1 MKYMKKVVP
10 AALAF
15 AVLASPAFSLQ
26 AKASTVSG
34 DSSVITSAK
43 QENLSLNL
51 KSAAAQTA
59 ASDSNVNKGFD
70 ADYINNNVIR
80 ANFPAVTPAQI
91 KQAKPFQ
98 YLYLDYNYTNGNKIT
113 EEQRNKKYYE
123 MPTSS
128 LYFELINAWGR
139 DVDSK
144 YVKYFGSTYG
154 EGFVKGLVLE
164 TLENFFN
171 TRYAQNPN
179 DPEVQ
184 KILNSPYN
192 NKNNFVPY
200 KPLAMGGFKGT
211 PGIKRAILEEYGPK
225 SLDELGI
232 QVIWGDNNSNA
243 EKAVTIGYSEKT
255 PFSPLKDAVITEKKY
270 LKKVPGGTA
279 EIPAKNTG
287 YEIAVNITTGMSKEQ
302 SQSFAQTI
310 GFNVGFGIKDILE
323 FGTSYQFQQTFG
335 TSLSLSEEQTISRK
349 FSLTN
354 DTDQTIT
361 AALYQITAEYN
372 LEPGSAAAGII
383 NKTIS
388 APTVQNIATQVKVS
402 STSTGSIKTDDLK
415 LIRSDVLEK

>member
-1 MKYMKKVVP
+1 MKHMKKVVP

-15 AVLASPAFSLQ
+15 AVLASPAFGLK
-26 AKASTVSG
+26 AEASTIIS
-34 DSSVITSAK
+34 DK
-43 QENLSLNL
+43 KENLSLNVT
-51 KSAAAQTA
+51 AGQMA
-59 ASDSNVNKGFD
+59 ASSSDVNKDFD

-80 ANFPAVTPAQI
+80 ANFPSATPPHI
-91 KQAKPFQ
+91 KQAKPLQ
-98 YLYLDYNYTNGNKIT
+98 YLYLDYNYTNGNKIIG
-113 EEQRNKKYYE
+113 EWRDKKYYE
-123 MPTSS
+123 MTTST
-128 LYFELINAWGR
+128 LYYDLINAWGR
-139 DVDSK
+139 EVDSK

-192 NKNNFVPY
+192 DKNNFVPY
-200 KPLAMGGFKGT
+200 TPKVMGGFQGT

-232 QVIWGDNNSNA
+232 QVIWGDNNSDA

-255 PFSPLKDAVITEKKY
+255 PFNPLQDAVLTEKKY
-270 LKKVPGGTA
+270 LKKVPGGA
-279 EIPAKNTG
+279 SSIPGKNTG
-287 YEIAVNITTGMSKEQ
+287 YEVSFDVKTGMTKEQ
-302 SQSFAQTI
+302 SQSFAHTV
-310 GFNVGFGIKDILE
+310 GFNAGFGIKDILE
-323 FGTSYQFQQTFG
+323 IGTSYQFQSTFG
-335 TSLSLSEEQTISRK
+335 TSLSVSEEQTVSRK

-354 DTDQTIT
+354 DSDQSIT
-361 AALYQITAEYN
+361 AALYQVTAEYN
-372 LEPGSAAAGII
+372 LEPGSVAAGIV
-383 NKTIS
+383 NKTVNS
-388 APTVQNIATQVKVS
+388 PVAQFSSWNTATQVKVS